1 MKVLTGY
8 GETTISGH
16 LHPCGIHVHTTP
28 TRSVGV
34 CPEQNLYCSGH
45 ENILSLWST
54 SL

>member
-16 LHPCGIHVHTTP
+16 LYPSGIQVLATP

-45 ENILSLWST
+45 GIILSP
-54 SL
+54 